1 MCQGNI
7 YESYDFVDGKPMH
20 TYYRLLPDKG
30 IECVTQVAYE
40 YGEWR
45 LYDGQTD
52 TEKII
57 SEEEAQ
63 KIIASYVRIPLEMK
77 PVSSFPME

>member
-1 MCQGNI
+1 MNMA
-7 YESYDFVDGKPMH
+7 S
-20 TYYRLLPDKG
+20 
-30 IECVTQVAYE
+30 
-40 YGEWR
+40 
-45 LYDGQTD
+45 QTD

-77 PVSSFPME
+77 PVSSFPMESGK

>member
-1 MCQGNI
+1 
-7 YESYDFVDGKPMH
+7 MH
-20 TYYRLLPDKG
+20 TYCRLLPDSDQG
-30 IECVTQVAYE
+30 VECVTQVAYE

-63 KIIASYVRIPLEMK
+63 KIIASYVRISLEMK